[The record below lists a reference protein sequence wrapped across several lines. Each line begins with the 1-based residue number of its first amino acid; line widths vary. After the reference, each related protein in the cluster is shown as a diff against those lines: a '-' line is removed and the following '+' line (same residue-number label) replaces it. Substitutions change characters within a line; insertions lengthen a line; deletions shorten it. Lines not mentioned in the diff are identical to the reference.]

1 MKQGE
6 KTAEQMSRCTS
17 ERGKDAWQR
26 HAAKGKRKLLY
37 GVYKILQGELVP
49 AQA

>member
-1 MKQGE
+1 MKTGE
-6 KTAEQMSRCTS
+6 KTAEQIRHSTS
-17 ERGKDAWQR
+17 ERGKDARQR

-37 GVYKILQGELVP
+37 GVYKILQGELVT